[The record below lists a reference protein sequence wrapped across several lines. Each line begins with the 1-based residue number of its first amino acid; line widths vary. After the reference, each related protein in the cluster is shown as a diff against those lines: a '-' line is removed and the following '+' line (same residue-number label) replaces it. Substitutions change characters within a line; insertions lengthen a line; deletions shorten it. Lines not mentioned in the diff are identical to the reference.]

1 MPQLRLAGAVCALA
15 ILANAGPVAADVTL
29 SQSNAPRAILDAE
42 LIQLFKSEQVALAAV
57 QPDQFSRLQNVPE
70 RRSIFRQSERFEYSR
85 AYLASLP
92 AAKGDAQWGCLS
104 EALYFEARGESVKGQ
119 FAVAEVILNRA
130 DSSLFPSTLCRVINQ
145 GTGQKFRCQFSYTC
159 DGRSEYI
166 GDRAAW
172 SQVAKVARIMLDGKT
187 RDLTSGATYYHA
199 NTVRPRWARKFE
211 RTVTIGAHLFYRRP
225 VRTASNN

>member
-1 MPQLRLAGAVCALA
+1 MSQLKLAGAVCALA
-15 ILANAGPVAADVTL
+15 ILAGAGTVAADVTL

-42 LIQLFKSEQVALAAV
+42 LIQLFKSEQAALAAV
-57 QPDQFSRLQNVPE
+57 QPYQFSRLQKVPE
-70 RRSIFRQSERFEYSR
+70 RRSIFEQSDGFAYTRD
-85 AYLASLP
+85 YLASLP
-92 AAKGDAQWGCLS
+92 APKGDAQWSCLS

-119 FAVAEVILNRA
+119 FAVAEVILNRT
-130 DSSLFPSTLCRVINQ
+130 DSSRFPATLCRVIKQ
-145 GTGQKFRCQFSYTC
+145 GTGQKFRCQFTYTC

-172 SQVAKVARIMLDGKT
+172 VQVAKVARIMLDGKE
-187 RDLTSGATYYHA
+187 RDLTSDATYYHT
-199 NTVRPRWARKFE
+199 NSVRPRWARKFQ